1 MKLKSLTTAI
11 LATTFTLSALP
22 FAANAES
29 VLFIG
34 KMRQESFWNA
44 MEAGAA
50 KAAEDLGVELIIQG
64 DPSGS
69 ESAAKQVQYIESG
82 IDRGV
87 DAIAV
92 AAIDE
97 NTTDAALQE
106 AMRSGI
112 KVIGFDSDP
121 GLDSRDYF
129 VNQADPELLAK
140 ALLDDMK
147 KGMDSLK
154 HTEQNPGLV
163 FMASTFPTTPNQNT
177 WIEHIKALYFTDYT
191 IPYKDDGSIDFDK
204 AMKQTRANKYT
215 VNPAY
220 ANMDL
225 RVDPDKDI
233 IYGGLDHATSKTQI
247 SNKLTAN
254 PNTNGIMVLT
264 TNAGAA
270 SYDSIME
277 KGLKGKTIFNGIC
290 VPSDSKSYLESG
302 VMTTDILWQPYDLGY
317 LVVNA
322 AVDALNGKI
331 SDPYVSKLSGTS
343 QVEGESVYDAK
354 GHKVIGSEIFLG
366 APAEYSKT
374 TADKMKQ

>member
-1 MKLKSLTTAI
+1 MKLKTLTAAVLGLTVG
-11 LATTFTLSALP
+11 LGSVSFS
-22 FAANAES
+22 ANADT
-29 VLFIG
+29 VLFVG

-50 KAAEDLGVELIIQG
+50 KAASDLGVELIIQG

-87 DAIAV
+87 NAIAC

-97 NTTDAALQE
+97 NTTDSALQA
-106 AMRSGI
+106 AMAEGI

-129 VNQADPELLAK
+129 VNQADPHLLAV
-140 ALLDDMK
+140 ALVEDMV
-147 KGMDSLK
+147 KGVEKLGCTKD
-154 HTEQNPGLV
+154 NPGLV
-163 FMASTFPTTPNQNT
+163 YMASTFPTTPNQNT
-177 WIEHIKALYFTDYT
+177 WIENIKEVYYSDYT
-191 IPYKDDGSIDFDK
+191 IPYNEDGSINFDLAK
-204 AMKQTRANKYT
+204 KQTKSNKYT
-215 VNPAY
+215 VRPEY
-220 ANMDL
+220 AAMKL
-225 RVDPDKDI
+225 GVDPDDDI

-254 PNTNGIMVLT
+254 PDTRGILVLT

-277 KGLKGKTIFNGIC
+277 KGLQGKTIFNGIC
-290 VPSDSKSYLESG
+290 VPTDSKSYLESG

-322 AVDALNGKI
+322 AVDAMKGEIKN
-331 SDPYVSKLSGTS
+331 PYVSKLSGTA
-343 QVEGESVYDAK
+343 QVEGQSVYDPN
-354 GHKVIGSEIFLG
+354 GHRVQGTEIFLG
-366 APAEYSKT
+366 APALYTKD